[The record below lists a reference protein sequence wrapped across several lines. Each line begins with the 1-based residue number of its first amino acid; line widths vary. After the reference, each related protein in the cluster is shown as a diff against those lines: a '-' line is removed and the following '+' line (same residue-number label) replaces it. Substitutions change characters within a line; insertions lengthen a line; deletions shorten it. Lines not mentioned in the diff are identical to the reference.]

1 MSALWDL
8 GLHSRNILLFSTPNT
23 LLSSTLSP
31 KPSMSSAQC
40 KAHADRLMRRK
51 WHEEETVCMCL
62 HEIFKVPWCWRSE
75 HWERGSPFLMSCR
88 LVRLWKNDSE
98 TEWKWWKQTAMRT
111 CGKLSTLH
119 DPVACSTTFSSN
131 NYFSVGL
138 HQSVTSLWMN
148 EQHCCSS
155 FRFVGIHLGPALLRS
170 CHSISIRLRDGLRLN
185 HCNAFLFSFSPI
197 LLQICFYAWIHW
209 PVGWSCLGQALAI
222 GQMTSRL
229 TLEYLSTQRSSWGT
243 QWLQAA

>member
-62 HEIFKVPWCWRSE
+62 YEIIKVPWCWRSE

-98 TEWKWWKQTAMRT
+98 TEWNENHYPCYQVKTVQLFYSKWEILTVYSLCFHCFFIYIFYEFLLA
-111 CGKLSTLH
+111 
-119 DPVACSTTFSSN
+119 ATT
-131 NYFSVGL
+131 
-138 HQSVTSLWMN
+138 
-148 EQHCCSS
+148 
-155 FRFVGIHLGPALLRS
+155 
-170 CHSISIRLRDGLRLN
+170 
-185 HCNAFLFSFSPI
+185 
-197 LLQICFYAWIHW
+197 
-209 PVGWSCLGQALAI
+209 
-222 GQMTSRL
+222 
-229 TLEYLSTQRSSWGT
+229 
-243 QWLQAA
+243 